1 MTVFFQTGPDEAGC
15 AKRLGQTPTVML
27 TGGKGH
33 EKIIERRLRVP
44 LEAVKTKIIR
54 NCQTSEKS

>member
-15 AKRLGQTPTVML
+15 AKTLARTPTVML

-33 EKIIERRLRVP
+33 EKIIE
-44 LEAVKTKIIR
+44 AD
-54 NCQTSEKS
+54 